1 MEVLVETIGIPA
13 SIVLFILLTLAYA
26 YLQNS
31 AKERGDAEKV
41 QQMTNQIWVVLAI
54 FTLIAL
60 LVGLAFLSAL
70 VDGLSH

>member
-31 AKERGDAEKV
+31 AKERGDAEKNP
-41 QQMTNQIWVVLAI
+41 TNDKSNLGCFGDLCPHRLARGSCI
-54 FTLIAL
+54 P
-60 LVGLAFLSAL
+60 
-70 VDGLSH
+70 